1 MARDNQRAV
10 ILGEYAKERD
20 ALLAKYP
27 NLASRIPAYR
37 QDMGL
42 EEIRDASKD
51 LRNYSTGTYKGS
63 TFPQHPPQTTT
74 VQETSARPRQ
84 PAPMPENPNLPMQ
97 GGLNPATQM
106 ALNGGQPPVTPAP
119 PQGQPATPSAVPS
132 SPGNPPTALNKM
144 TRTASGWV
152 APVQVLNPSTGQME
166 TRAVSTTP
174 TLDQVVRNNIPDFD
188 QKTPTERA
196 AAIRGMGNSGNVGTV
211 VSRGDGPNPTQ
222 DYINSPIGTTTPLPG
237 TDKSINVPGKTI
249 VGPDGQ
255 PQVIPPSVA
264 SVRTLQPGEALAT
277 TGRIGDETGD
287 RTAQFAQKPGA
298 SQSNSPTEIAAAYGG
313 AQNVPGY
320 LAGTPSADQRAA
332 LLKSNPDI
340 FKQGS
345 DANKQFVQAWQ
356 AGGHG
361 GDAVALAGKI
371 FGSASSTASTAP
383 SVQPN
388 TAQPST
394 ANIAD
399 QSGTGPLPKVS
410 VSLAQDSFSNPAMKP
425 SDVFGPVK
433 TQPSVQ
439 SPAANPQPSSIAYS
453 VGTGLRNAKDAV
465 VGGVDSLYDKASTG
479 IYNNVIAPFSNVGRG
494 FSGESP
500 SPQFAWNNT
509 DQSSVPSS
517 SMAAAPTPSPTPVPT
532 NPSPTQSTAAAVPS
546 PHPAPTPPP
555 VSTAPKNTA
564 PGAPTAAADA
574 DPLVRNA
581 PARTLNPQYSPALDI
596 IKNPSSTLPYVAE
609 HALEVKDMGKPDSPS
624 MTGTGFEPV
633 ADRNDYWKEFNDRF
647 PITRQPAAAV
657 NPDDE
662 EAKKRALAAST
673 PLTSL

>member
-1 MARDNQRAV
+1 MSDITSELNGSASDETTQPSRHSRPVTYIQARNNANRLARDKQRIDA
-10 ILGEYAKERD
+10 LAEYAKDRN
-20 ALLAKYP
+20 AVLKSNP
-27 NLASRIPAYR
+27 NLGGLGFPDYRPDMSLNEIAEASKGLRSEAAFWNRPAYGAPAAP
-37 QDMGL
+37 QGTTAQ
-42 EEIRDASKD
+42 AS
-51 LRNYSTGTYKGS
+51 
-63 TFPQHPPQTTT
+63 
-74 VQETSARPRQ
+74 
-84 PAPMPENPNLPMQ
+84 PMPENTVLPSLAPQNMTMPKVSI
-97 GGLNPATQM
+97 GLSGVKTEE
-106 ALNGGQPPVTPAP
+106 PPVTPNP
-119 PQGQPATPSAVPS
+119 PSGQPATPAQTPT
-132 SPGNPPTALNKM
+132 SPGNPSTALNKM

-152 APVQVLNPSTGQME
+152 APVQVLNPKTGQME

-188 QKTPTERA
+188 SKTPTERA

-237 TDKSINVPGKTI
+237 TDKSINIPGKTI

-264 SVRTLQPGEALAT
+264 SVRTLQPGEALAS

-340 FKQGS
+340 FTAGS
-345 DANKQFVQAWQ
+345 PANKQFVDAWR

-371 FGSASSTASTAP
+371 FGNASSTASTA
-383 SVQPN
+383 SAVQPN
-388 TAQPST
+388 TAQPPT

-399 QSGTGPLPKVS
+399 QSGAGPLPKVS
-410 VSLAQDSFSNPAMKP
+410 VSLAQDSFPNPAMKP

-433 TQPSVQ
+433 TQPSIQ
-439 SPAANPQPSSIAYS
+439 SPDANPQPSSTAYS

-465 VGGVDSLYDKASTG
+465 VGGVGSLYDKAGTG
-479 IYNNVIAPFSNVGRG
+479 IYNNVIAPISNVGRG

-500 SPQFAWNNT
+500 APQFAWNNS
-509 DQSSVPSS
+509 DQSSAPSS
-517 SMAAAPTPSPTPVPT
+517 SIASAPTPSPTPAPT
-532 NPSPTQSTAAAVPS
+532 NPSPVQNTASAVPS

-555 VSTAPKNTA
+555 VSTAPKN
-564 PGAPTAAADA
+564 AAAGA
-574 DPLVRNA
+574 NA
-581 PARTLNPQYSPALDI
+581 PA
-596 IKNPSSTLPYVAE
+596 
-609 HALEVKDMGKPDSPS
+609 
-624 MTGTGFEPV
+624 TGSAPTNTPGP
-633 ADRNDYWKEFNDRF
+633 
-647 PITRQPAAAV
+647 TTML

-662 EAKKRALAAST
+662 EAKKRALAAAPGGMFSGMA
-673 PLTSL
+673 